1 MKNIEYKNDNIRN
14 KESLILEKRDEI
26 IRLVGQ
32 NFNQVYPILEKINDD
47 FIIIGDIKTMTF
59 KFPKILIK
67 KIGLPSEIIENPYTY
82 WKKIVHEK
90 DLVRFREA
98 TLGLIKGEYDYN
110 DIEYRVKDIRGKNIW
125 LKHKGSIIRD
135 ENGEPWLLVGIIS
148 ILGKQTNLDS
158 ITKLMKFTEFFQHFS
173 EKLKN
178 SKINELGMLI
188 IGVDNFKEINQLHSR
203 QYGDRVL
210 RMLANIIQYLLP
222 DDVCLYRL
230 DGDNFGIIL
239 EDTSKEK
246 AEEIYLTIKS
256 ELRKVQILKE
266 EKINITISAGC
277 AIFSRDKITYQE
289 IYKFTIY
296 SLMYSKKT
304 GKDKI
309 VFFSNEVM
317 ENKIRHFEILY
328 YLKQSIENNFKDFE
342 IYYQPQVSAQT
353 EELIGFEALLRWK
366 CEKFGSVS
374 PNEFIPFLEE
384 TGMINIVGK
393 WVLEETIKFFK
404 DWLKIYPKLKISIN
418 VSCIQLMNKKCIPE
432 FKKIIEENSFPVENL
447 ILEITESSTIKN
459 IETLKEICKKIQD
472 LGIGIALDDFGM
484 GYSSFGILKEVHVDM
499 IKIDRSFV
507 KDLLENPFDV
517 TFIKFI
523 VEISKQYNI
532 KVCSEGVERKEELEV
547 VKSLDVDYIQGY
559 YFGKPESKGETIRK
573 YYKNLAK

>member
-1 MKNIEYKNDNIRN
+1 MIEKANSNIKVND
-14 KESLILEKRDEI
+14 SLILKKRDEI
-26 IRLVGQ
+26 MELAGK
-32 NFNQVYPILEKINDD
+32 NFEKIYPILEKLNED
-47 FIIIGDIKTMTF
+47 FIVIGDVKTMTF
-59 KFPKILIK
+59 KFPKVLTR
-67 KIGLPSEIIENPYTY
+67 KIGLPSEIVENPYTY

-90 DLVRFREA
+90 DLVKFREA

-135 ENGEPWLLVGIIS
+135 ENGEPWLLIGVIS
-148 ILGKQTNLDS
+148 ILGKQTNLDN
-158 ITKLMKFTEFFQHFS
+158 ITKLMKFTEFFEHFS

-178 SKINELGMLI
+178 PKINELGMLI
-188 IGVDNFKEINQLHSR
+188 IGVDNFEEINQLHSR

-210 RMLANIIQYLLP
+210 KMLADIIQYSLP
-222 DDVCLYRL
+222 EDICLYRL

-239 EDTSKEK
+239 EDISKDK
-246 AEEIYLTIKS
+246 AEEIYLNIKS
-256 ELRKVQILKE
+256 QLKKVQILKK

-277 AIFSRDKITYQE
+277 AIFSREKITYQE

-304 GKDKI
+304 GKNKI

-342 IYYQPQVSAQT
+342 IYYQPQVSAKT
-353 EELIGFEALLRWK
+353 EELVGFEALLRWK
-366 CEKFGSVS
+366 CEKFGPVS

-384 TGMINIVGK
+384 TGMINVVGK
-393 WVLEETIKFFK
+393 WVLEETTKFFK

-432 FKKIIEENSFPVENL
+432 FKKIIEENSFPVKNL

-459 IETLKEICKKIQD
+459 VKTLKEICKKIQD
-472 LGIGIALDDFGM
+472 LGIDIALDDFGM

-532 KVCSEGVERKEELEV
+532 KVCLEGVERKEELEV

-559 YFGKPESKGETIRK
+559 YFGKPESKDETIRK

>member
-1 MKNIEYKNDNIRN
+1 MIETDNNDIVI
-14 KESLILEKRDEI
+14 KDSLILVEKRDEI
-26 IRLVGQ
+26 MELAGE
-32 NFNQVYPILEKINDD
+32 NFDKIYPVLEKINDD
-47 FIIIGDIKTMTF
+47 FIVIGDIKTMTF
-59 KFPKILIK
+59 KFPKVLMK
-67 KIGLPSEIIENPYTY
+67 KIGLPSEIVENPYTY

-90 DLVRFREA
+90 DLVKFREA

-135 ENGEPWLLVGIIS
+135 KNGDPWLLISVIS
-148 ILGKQTNLDS
+148 ILGKQTSIDS
-158 ITKLMKFTEFFQHFS
+158 ITRLMKFTEFFEHFS

-178 SKINELGMLI
+178 PKINELGMLI
-188 IGVDNFKEINQLHSR
+188 IGVDNFEEINQLHSR

-210 RMLANIIQYLLP
+210 KMLADIIQYSLP
-222 DDVCLYRL
+222 EDICLYRL

-239 EDTSKEK
+239 EDVSKDK
-246 AEEIYLTIKS
+246 AEEIYLNIKS
-256 ELRKVQILKE
+256 QLKKVQILKK

-277 AIFSRDKITYQE
+277 AIFSREKITYQE

-304 GKDKI
+304 GKNKI

-342 IYYQPQVSAQT
+342 IYYQPQVSAKT
-353 EELIGFEALLRWK
+353 EELVGFEALLRWK

-384 TGMINIVGK
+384 TGMINVVGK
-393 WVLEETIKFFK
+393 WVLEETTKFFK
-404 DWLKIYPKLKISIN
+404 EWLKIYPKLKISIN
-418 VSCIQLMNKKCIPE
+418 VSCIQLINEACILE
-432 FKKIIEENSFPVENL
+432 FKKIIEKNKFPVENL
-447 ILEITESSTIKN
+447 IFEITESNTIKN
-459 IETLKEICKKIQD
+459 IKVLKKICNKIQNI
-472 LGIGIALDDFGM
+472 GIDIALDDFGV
-484 GYSSFGILKEVHVDM
+484 GYSSFGILKEVHIDM

-507 KDLLENPFDV
+507 KDLLINPFDV

-523 VEISKQYNI
+523 TEISKQRNI
-532 KVCSEGVERKEELEV
+532 KVCLEGVERKEELEI
-547 VKSLDVDYIQGY
+547 VKSLEVDCIQGY
-559 YFGKPESKGETIRK
+559 YFGKPECKEETIRK